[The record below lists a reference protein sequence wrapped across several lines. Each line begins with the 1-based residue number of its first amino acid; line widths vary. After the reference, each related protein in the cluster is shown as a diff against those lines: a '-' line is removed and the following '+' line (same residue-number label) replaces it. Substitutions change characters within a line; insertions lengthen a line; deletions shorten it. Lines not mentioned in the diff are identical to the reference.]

1 VSARPGR
8 RSPPPIKDGK
18 LGWEGSR
25 QSDAGGTASRQ
36 KKKNPK
42 HQKKKKQTKPRSSS
56 PEEAQKKPNQAQ
68 AEEAMGGIRLF
79 CWVGFC
85 TLYFVLLAEEAMGS
99 IRQRLEL
106 TRAVAVYPSTPKRG
120 EHSRGGH
127 HRPSQLHSFF
137 VCFLGG
143 FVLAG
148 SAGLHVRM
156 ICAAPWL
163 PRAVGVV
170 GRWCGMSSWCQN
182 HFGIFPSLFF
192 GFDVFCVAM
201 CAISCRLSSTA
212 LRAFL
217 RLGSAGGKVESC
229 ALLFRLSFF
238 LGFFLVLVQG
248 SFFQP
253 PSAFCATPWLPRAT
267 GVTGR

>member
-1 VSARPGR
+1 MTPAKHGCSRLPVPCATRHWIARVAPRHNSEGPAELTPTLAVTQRGTCPETFVGR
-8 RSPPPIKDGK
+8 GRCPRGREEEAPPPRENGK
-18 LGWEGSR
+18 KEWKGSR

-42 HQKKKKQTKPRSSS
+42 HQKKKKQKKPRRSS

-192 GFDVFCVAM
+192 WF
-201 CAISCRLSSTA
+201 
-212 LRAFL
+212 
-217 RLGSAGGKVESC
+217 
-229 ALLFRLSFF
+229 
-238 LGFFLVLVQG
+238 
-248 SFFQP
+248 
-253 PSAFCATPWLPRAT
+253 
-267 GVTGR
+267 